1 MKFINILSVKVG
13 MTYAALGATI
23 ALAASAALSA
33 TATWRST
40 YGAAPSTGYIEMIQR
55 GLYSA
60 FCVVSVDLVPTLV
73 GVTGFVLC
81 IDYLKSTIFARRDKR
96 PCEIKGN
103 NFFLVSVTLCI
114 YGVGLYWGARMV
126 EGAGNIE
133 AAKVADKIAKIEVQ
147 KPNGKAADI
156 AAAAAAT
163 KAEKVTV
170 YEKPKVS
177 TSDRWG
183 AAHGNIASIAA
194 IKAANEN
201 AFAKA
206 QKQAADVAAAARS
219 KTLDVAKTQAEAEK
233 ATAEAEASKARQLT
247 SLYTDLALAEKSNYL
262 FLAKITSLIHI
273 AASLL
278 LGFVVI
284 FSGLHKLRDFR
295 AIHGE
300 MFDFGKPSISI
311 NDDDDTQQSR
321 QQSTSGGGTMPQT
334 NLTNLTGSSLQQN
347 NGTIVRNIQGGGAVQ
362 GGLFIDENTEI
373 SQIIEYYLGSKNGDI
388 SQARTACGTLR
399 DTTNSR
405 LIKPLRQSINTHIV
419 ALTPENA
426 TNDDIREYKVLSERL
441 EKATIKWRKLNDA
454 LLRFG
459 AAQT

>member
-1 MKFINILSVKVG
+1 MFLQKIISVKVG
-13 MTYAALGATI
+13 MTYAALGATV
-23 ALAASAALSA
+23 ALVASAVLSA

-81 IDYLKSTIFARRDKR
+81 IDYIMSTAFARRDKR

-103 NFFLVSVTLCI
+103 NLFLVSATLCI
-114 YGVGLYWGARMV
+114 YGVGLYWGAKMV
-126 EGAGNIE
+126 EGAGNVE
-133 AAKVADKIAKIEVQ
+133 AAKVADKIAKMEVQ

-177 TSDRWG
+177 ANDRWG

-206 QKQAADVAAAARS
+206 QKQAADVASAARS
-219 KTLDVAKTQAEAEK
+219 KTLDVAKMQAEAEK
-233 ATAEAEASKARQLT
+233 ATAEAEASKSRQLT
-247 SLYTDLALAEKSNYL
+247 SLYTDLALAEKQNYL

-295 AIHGE
+295 AIHGNI
-300 MFDFGKPSISI
+300 FDFGKPSI
-311 NDDDDTQQSR
+311 NDDDDTQQSQ
-321 QQSTSGGGTMPQT
+321 QQSTSGGSTTPQ
-334 NLTNLTGSSLQQN
+334 TNLTGSSLQQN
-347 NGTIVRNIQGGGAVQ
+347 SSTAVRNNQGGGTAQ
-362 GGLFIDENTEI
+362 GGLLIDENTEI
-373 SQIIEYYLGSKNGDI
+373 SQIVQYYMDTKGGDV
-388 SQARTACGTLR
+388 SQAKTACGTLR

-405 LIKPLRQSINTHIV
+405 LIKPLKQSISTHIV

-426 TNDDIREYKVLSERL
+426 TNDDIREYEVLSERL
-441 EKATIKWRKLNDA
+441 EKATIKWHKLNDA
-454 LLRFG
+454 LSQFV